1 MSFPSSPDRAAGASP
16 PARAAGE
23 SSSPRS
29 SSLPPVGALAIQLDP
44 VGGIAGDMFVAA
56 MVDAL
61 PWLRAPVEAAL
72 AAIKPASAP
81 PAAFRETANGGLRA
95 LSFGLASSPA
105 ADAATH
111 VHGNADAHRIHG
123 SGDAEPHRRHAHGST
138 YAAIRDELAHAPLDA
153 AVRRHALALLD
164 LLADAEARV
173 HGIARES
180 VHFHELADWDSRM
193 DVVAAGAI
201 AAALEV
207 AQWTASAPPRGG
219 GTIRTAHGVLP
230 VPGPATARLLEGY
243 PWRDDGIGGERVTPT
258 GAAILRHLVPADACD
273 AASASG
279 RLLAQGFGAGTRTL
293 PGVPNVLRVLVFERS
308 EVVDDERVA
317 LVEFDVDDMTGE
329 ELALAADRLRAVEG
343 AIDVS
348 VGTRAGKK
356 GRIVADFRVLARV
369 GAANAVADACFAE
382 TSTLGLRLREER
394 RRVLSRRE
402 IDVDA
407 GGTSLRVK
415 VATRPDGTTTAKAA
429 HDDVAATPGL
439 AARRRARAGAEERA
453 IANAEMPTTGAKSTK
468 GAA

>member
-1 MSFPSSPDRAAGASP
+1 MSSPSSPEPPGATP
-16 PARAAGE
+16 LPTPA
-23 SSSPRS
+23 S
-29 SSLPPVGALAIQLDP
+29 LAIHLDP

-56 MVDAL
+56 MIDAL
-61 PWLRAPVEAAL
+61 PGLRMPVEAAL
-72 AAIKPASAP
+72 AAMKPKDASAP
-81 PAAFRETANGGLRA
+81 AFRATTNGGLRA
-95 LSFGLASSPA
+95 LSFGLASAPG

-111 VHGNADAHRIHG
+111 LHGHPDTHRHDGQG
-123 SGDAEPHRRHAHGST
+123 SG
-138 YAAIRDELAHAPLDA
+138 YLAIREERIRACRRSRRA
-153 AVRRHALALLD
+153 AARAHALALLD

-173 HGIARES
+173 HGIARDA

-201 AAALEV
+201 AAALEG
-207 AQWTASAPPRGG
+207 AHWTASAPPRGG
-219 GTIRTAHGVLP
+219 GTVRTAHGVLP

-273 AASASG
+273 AARASG

-293 PGVPNVLRVLVFERS
+293 PGVPNVLRVLVFERGAAAGD
-308 EVVDDERVA
+308 EHGKGLGDERVA

-329 ELALAADRLRAVEG
+329 ELALAADRLRAAEG

-369 GAANAVADACFAE
+369 GAADVVADACFAE
-382 TSTLGLRLREER
+382 TSTLGLRIREER

-402 IDVDA
+402 VDVDRA
-407 GGTSLRVK
+407 ETSVRVK
-415 VATRPDGTTTAKAA
+415 VAVRPDGTTTAKAA

-439 AARRRARAGAEERA
+439 AARRRLRVAGEAQALDDEE
-453 IANAEMPTTGAKSTK
+453 AK
-468 GAA
+468 

>member
-1 MSFPSSPDRAAGASP
+1 MSSPSSPDASTEADP
-16 PARAAGE
+16 PAPA
-23 SSSPRS
+23 S
-29 SSLPPVGALAIQLDP
+29 LAIHLDL

-61 PWLRAPVEAAL
+61 PALRAPVLAAL
-72 AAIKPASAP
+72 AVMRPAGTPP
-81 PAAFRETANGGLRA
+81 PAFRATSNGGLRA
-95 LSFGLASSPA
+95 LSFGLESSHA
-105 ADAATH
+105 AHGHDA
-111 VHGNADAHRIHG
+111 HG
-123 SGDAEPHRRHAHGST
+123 SG
-138 YAAIRDELAHAPLDA
+138 YATIRDELVRAPLAA
-153 AVRRHALALLD
+153 AVRRHALALFD

-173 HGIARES
+173 HGIARDA

-201 AAALEV
+201 AAALEG
-207 AQWTASAPPRGG
+207 AHWSASAPPRGG

-230 VPGPATARLLEGY
+230 VPGPATAQLLDGY
-243 PWRDDGIGGERVTPT
+243 PWRDDGVAGERVTPT

-273 AASASG
+273 AANASG
-279 RLLAQGFGAGTRTL
+279 RLRAQGFGAGTRTL
-293 PGVPNVLRVLVFERS
+293 PGVPNVLRVLVFDRGGAAGDEHGKGLT
-308 EVVDDERVA
+308 DERVA
-317 LVEFDVDDMTGE
+317 LLEFDVDDMTGE
-329 ELALAADRLRAVEG
+329 ELALAADRLRAVAG

-369 GAANAVADACFAE
+369 GAADAVGDACFAE

-402 IDVDA
+402 VDVDA

-429 HDDVAATPGL
+429 HDDVAVTPGL
-439 AARRRARAGAEERA
+439 AMRRRARAGAEERA
-453 IANAEMPTTGAKSTK
+453 IADVEAAPPGATPAK

>member
-1 MSFPSSPDRAAGASP
+1 MSSPSSPESYPEIALPAPAS
-16 PARAAGE
+16 
-23 SSSPRS
+23 
-29 SSLPPVGALAIQLDP
+29 LAIHLDL

-61 PWLRAPVEAAL
+61 PALRAPVLAAL
-72 AAIKPASAP
+72 DAVRPAGAP
-81 PAAFRETANGGLRA
+81 PPAFRDTANGGLRA
-95 LSFGLASSPA
+95 LAFGLAESPA
-105 ADAATH
+105 TPGHD
-111 VHGNADAHRIHG
+111 DHG
-123 SGDAEPHRRHAHGST
+123 SG
-138 YAAIRDELAHAPLDA
+138 YATIRDELERAPLNA

-173 HGIARES
+173 HGIARDA

-201 AAALEV
+201 AAALDG
-207 AQWTASAPPRGG
+207 AQWSASAPPRGG

-243 PWRDDGIGGERVTPT
+243 PWRDDGIAGERVTPT
-258 GAAILRHLVPADACD
+258 GAAILRHLVSSDACD
-273 AASASG
+273 TGHAGG
-279 RLLAQGFGAGTRTL
+279 RLLAQGFGAGTRML
-293 PGVPNVLRVLVFERS
+293 SGVPNVLRVLVLEQRKAIA
-308 EVVDDERVA
+308 DEHVA

-369 GAANAVADACFAE
+369 AAADAVADACFAE

-394 RRVLSRRE
+394 RRVLPRRE
-402 IDVDA
+402 VGVDA
-407 GGTSLRVK
+407 EGMHLHVK
-415 VATRPDGTTTAKAA
+415 VTHRPDGTTTAKTA
-429 HDDVAATPGL
+429 HDDVAAARGL
-439 AARRRARAGAEERA
+439 ATRRRLRVAGEAQALDDE
-453 IANAEMPTTGAKSTK
+453 
-468 GAA
+468 AAP

>member
-1 MSFPSSPDRAAGASP
+1 MSSPSSPDIQPPSP
-16 PARAAGE
+16 AT
-23 SSSPRS
+23 
-29 SSLPPVGALAIQLDP
+29 LAIHLDL

-72 AAIKPASAP
+72 AAVQPAHALP
-81 PAAFRETANGGLRA
+81 PAFRETANGGLRA
-95 LSFGLASSPA
+95 LAFGLASGA
-105 ADAATH
+105 GADAAPH
-111 VHGNADAHRIHG
+111 VHGTTNAHRRDGHG
-123 SGDAEPHRRHAHGST
+123 SGDRKPQQHGGHGSG
-138 YAAIRDELAHAPLDA
+138 YSAIRDEFVRAVLSEQVRTHAI
-153 AVRRHALALLD
+153 ALLD
-164 LLADAEARV
+164 LLADAEAGV
-173 HGIARES
+173 HGTTRDA

-201 AAALEV
+201 AAALKG
-207 AQWTASAPPRGG
+207 AHWTASAPPRGS
-219 GTIRTAHGVLP
+219 GTVRTAHGVLP

-258 GAAILRHLVPADACD
+258 GAAILRHLVPADMCD

-293 PGVPNVLRVLVFERS
+293 PGVPNVLRVLAFERGT
-308 EVVDDERVA
+308 VAIDERRNA
-317 LVEFDVDDMTGE
+317 IGDERIAIVEFDVDDMTGE
-329 ELALAADRLRAVEG
+329 ELALAADRLRTVEG

-382 TSTLGLRLREER
+382 TSTLGLRIREER

-402 IDVDA
+402 VDVDA
-407 GGTSLRVK
+407 GGTNVRVK
-415 VATRPDGTTTAKAA
+415 VARRPDGTTTAKAA
-429 HDDVAATPGL
+429 HDDVAAARGL
-439 AARRRARAGAEERA
+439 AARRYARAAAEVRV
-453 IANAEMPTTGAKSTK
+453 
-468 GAA
+468 AADADGPAPGVKRTRGPA

>member
-1 MSFPSSPDRAAGASP
+1 MSSQSSP
-16 PARAAGE
+16 E
-23 SSSPRS
+23 SSPEIA
-29 SSLPPVGALAIQLDP
+29 LPAPVSLAIHLDL

-61 PWLRAPVEAAL
+61 PALRAPVLAAL
-72 AAIKPASAP
+72 DAVRPAGAP
-81 PAAFRETANGGLRA
+81 PPAFRDTVNGGLRA
-95 LSFGLASSPA
+95 LAFGLAVSPA
-105 ADAATH
+105 THGHDDHCSGYAT
-111 VHGNADAHRIHG
+111 
-123 SGDAEPHRRHAHGST
+123 
-138 YAAIRDELAHAPLDA
+138 IRDEFARAPLDA

-164 LLADAEARV
+164 LLADAEAGV
-173 HGIARES
+173 HGTTRDA

-201 AAALEV
+201 AAALDG
-207 AQWTASAPPRGG
+207 AQWSASAPPRGG

-243 PWRDDGIGGERVTPT
+243 PWRDDGIAGERVTPT
-258 GAAILRHLVPADACD
+258 GAAILRHLVPADRCD
-273 AASASG
+273 AVAASG

-293 PGVPNVLRVLVFERS
+293 PGVPNVLRVLVLERGATAGA
-308 EVVDDERVA
+308 EQGTAVGDERVA

-329 ELALAADRLRAVEG
+329 ELALAADRLRTVEG

-394 RRVLSRRE
+394 RRVLPRRE
-402 IDVDA
+402 VDVDA
-407 GGTSLRVK
+407 GGARARVK
-415 VATRPDGTTTAKAA
+415 VAKRPDGTTTAKAA
-429 HDDVAATPGL
+429 HDNVAVTPGL
-439 AARRRARAGAEERA
+439 AARRRARADAEARA
-453 IANAEMPTTGAKSTK
+453 IADVDVPAPGARPTK
-468 GAA
+468 GTA